1 MDLWMKSIW
10 VLAALL
16 IVLCLVGLAGGG
28 DIASE
33 PGVAPRTM
41 EYFTARDP
49 ARAAVDY
56 GVREGGRTLIYS
68 SKIAP

>member
-16 IVLCLVGLAGGG
+16 IVVCLVGLAGSS
-28 DIASE
+28 DLPAE
-33 PGVAPRTM
+33 PGVGPRTM
-41 EYFTARDP
+41 EYFTVRDP

-56 GVREGGRTLIYS
+56 GVREGGRTLIYNS
-68 SKIAP
+68 QIAP